1 MEIPLY
7 PDAIKERETM
17 LNIVIPMAGAGSRF
31 AQAGFS
37 LPKPLIP
44 IYSMP
49 MIQVVIHNLRPKQPH
64 RFIFIC
70 QRAHEMQYALQTQL
84 RQWTD
89 QAEIVLVDELT
100 EGAACTVLM
109 AESWINRDEPL
120 VIANSDQFIECAID
134 DYLSYGATNTLD
146 GLIMT
151 MTANDPKWS
160 FAAIDQSGMV
170 TEVAEKKVIS
180 NHATVG
186 IYYFARGST
195 FVAMAKKMIA
205 NNERVNNEFY
215 VAPVYNQLIA
225 AGGRVGIYDVGSE
238 GRGMHGL
245 GTPQDLSLFLTTPI
259 AQQLSAS
266 CV

>member
-1 MEIPLY
+1 
-7 PDAIKERETM
+7 M

-31 AQAGFS
+31 VQAGFS

-44 IYSMP
+44 IHSMP
-49 MIQVVIHNLRPKQPH
+49 MIQVVINNLRPKQPH

-70 QRAHEMQYALQTQL
+70 QRAHAVQYNLQTQL

-89 QAEIVLVDELT
+89 QAEIILIDGLT
-100 EGAACTVLM
+100 EGAACTVLA
-109 AESWINRDEPL
+109 AESWIDRDEPL
-120 VIANSDQFIECAID
+120 MIANSDQYIECSID
-134 DYLSYGATNTLD
+134 DYLDYSATHSLD

-151 MTANDPKWS
+151 MEASDPKWS
-160 FAAIDQSGMV
+160 FAAVDASGAV

-186 IYYFARGST
+186 IYYFSRGAE
-195 FVAMAKKMIA
+195 FVSMAKKMIA
-205 NNERVNNEFY
+205 DQERVNNEFY

-225 AGGRVGIYDVGSE
+225 SGGRVGIYDVGAE

-245 GTPQDLSLFLTTPI
+245 GTPQDLSLFMTTPI
-259 AQQLSAS
+259 AQQLAEV